1 MCLHPFFTRC
11 LLLTRLLVC
20 LGLVASC
27 EEGDLSVHEL
37 LLSPRATN
45 VMRGAYTAGQA
56 RDTSQLRALFAGAY
70 DPRISHD
77 AHFLGMSVY
86 QCRMGALRKISGS
99 EPPKPITCR
108 PDSAVVVLYYH
119 WAIAHG
125 FKVLN
130 PAQL

>member
-1 MCLHPFFTRC
+1 MRLRPLFTRC

-27 EEGDLSVHEL
+27 EEASPSVHEL
-37 LLSPRATN
+37 LLSPRATD
-45 VMRGAYTAGQA
+45 VMRGAYTAGQT

-77 AHFLGMSVY
+77 AHFLGLSVY

-99 EPPKPITCR
+99 EPPRPITYR
-108 PDSAVVVLYYH
+108 PDSAVVAFYYH

-125 FKVLN
+125 FKVPN
-130 PAQL
+130 PSQL